1 MDCAN
6 LCRSRIP
13 IENAIARLYR
23 QPERPAGRVEPLPDR
38 THTAHRYPLQ
48 VNQPRGGKGA
58 YFTEVR
64 GHSRNE
70 GRRANESPRTCQ
82 ARRFCSPAWPDK
94 PQLGRRLKR
103 ITAAIGRQ
111 KRVVFVRTLTKE
123 EDGDKSHLPIIRI
136 YMFSVLFNALE
147 PVPSRPS

>member
-1 MDCAN
+1 MNRAN
-6 LCRSRIP
+6 LRKGWISIKS
-13 IENAIARLYR
+13 AVAYLYR

-103 ITAAIGRQ
+103 ITAAIERQ
-111 KRVVFVRTLTKE
+111 KRVVFVRTPTKE
-123 EDGDKSHLPIIRI
+123 EDGDESHLPIVRI
-136 YMFSVLFNALE
+136 YMFSVLF
-147 PVPSRPS
+147 